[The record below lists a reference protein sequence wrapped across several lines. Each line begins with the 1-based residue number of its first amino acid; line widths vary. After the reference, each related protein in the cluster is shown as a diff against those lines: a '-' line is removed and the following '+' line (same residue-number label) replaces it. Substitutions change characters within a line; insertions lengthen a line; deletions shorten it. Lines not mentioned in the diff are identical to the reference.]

1 VTAPVEAEDALMRK
15 GKLSV
20 VGRAMEEKTS
30 TGVSGATVKEA
41 FWVAEAKFPLA
52 AWVAE
57 RVTEPAPV
65 RERVEPERVAGPET
79 TA

>member
-1 VTAPVEAEDALMRK
+1 M
-15 GKLSV
+15 
-20 VGRAMEEKTS
+20 
-30 TGVSGATVKEA
+30 VKEA

-65 RERVEPERVAGPET
+65 RERVDPERVAGPET